1 MFSILF
7 SMIDTIVFDIDG
19 TLANLSH
26 RLKWVSGEV
35 KDWDRFY
42 QDVRQDGVIEP
53 IAELFFLLCIGLG
66 HYDIDFNMRV
76 ICITGR
82 PERTRAATLKWF
94 REKIG
99 PEPDAIYMRKDHD
112 FRPDVEIKREW
123 VEKLRKEG
131 NNIIL
136 AFEDRD
142 RVVKMYRDLG
152 IQCCQ
157 VAEGT
162 Y

>member
-1 MFSILF
+1 M
-7 SMIDTIVFDIDG
+7 TEAIVFDIDG
-19 TLANLSH
+19 TLADLSH
-26 RLKWVSGEV
+26 RLKWISGEV

-42 QDVRQDGVIEP
+42 QDVCGDSVVVP
-53 IAELFFLLCIGLG
+53 IAQLFALYASSLPSSSKL
-66 HYDIDFNMRV
+66 

-123 VEKLRKEG
+123 VEKLREEG
-131 NNIIL
+131 HNIIL

-157 VAEGT
+157 VAEGA

>member
-1 MFSILF
+1 
-7 SMIDTIVFDIDG
+7 MIETIVFDIDG
-19 TLANLSH
+19 TLADLSH
-26 RLKWVSGEV
+26 RLKWVQGEEKNWDKFYGEV
-35 KDWDRFY
+35 EKDD
-42 QDVRQDGVIEP
+42 VIEP
-53 IAELFFLLCIGLG
+53 VAQLFILYSSFLVPRAKL
-66 HYDIDFNMRV
+66 

-82 PERTRAATLKWF
+82 PERTRKATLKWF
-94 REKIG
+94 RENIG
-99 PEPDAIYMRKDHD
+99 PVPDEIYMRKDHD
-112 FRPDVEIKREW
+112 FRPDTEIKKEW
-123 VEKLRKEG
+123 IEKLQKDG
-131 NNIIL
+131 YKIKM

>member
-1 MFSILF
+1 
-7 SMIDTIVFDIDG
+7 MIDTIVFDIDG
-19 TLANLSH
+19 TLADIRH

-53 IAELFFLLCIGLG
+53 IAELFLLTCIGLG
-66 HYDIDFNMRV
+66 HYDIAYNMRV

-123 VEKLRKEG
+123 VEKLREEG
-131 NNIIL
+131 HNFIL

-157 VAEGT
+157 VAEGA

>member
-42 QDVRQDGVIEP
+42 QGVGEDEVIVP
-53 IAELFFLLCIGLG
+53 IAQLFAMYASSLPSSSKL
-66 HYDIDFNMRV
+66 

-82 PERTRAATLKWF
+82 PERTREATLKWF

-112 FRPDVEIKREW
+112 FRPDVEVKREW

-131 NNIIL
+131 HNIIL

>member
-1 MFSILF
+1 
-7 SMIDTIVFDIDG
+7 MIDTIVFDIDG

>member
-1 MFSILF
+1 M
-7 SMIDTIVFDIDG
+7 TEAIVFDIDG
-19 TLANLSH
+19 TLADPH
-26 RLKWVSGEV
+26 RRLKFVSGAR
-35 KDWDRFY
+35 KDWERFY
-42 QDVRQDGVIEP
+42 QGVDGDEVIVP
-53 IAELFFLLCIGLG
+53 IAQLFALYASSLPPSSKL
-66 HYDIDFNMRV
+66 

-123 VEKLRKEG
+123 VEKLRDEG
-131 NNIIL
+131 HNIIL

>member
-1 MFSILF
+1 M
-7 SMIDTIVFDIDG
+7 TEAIVFDIDG
-19 TLANLSH
+19 TLADLSH
-26 RLKWVSGEV
+26 RLKFVSGEH
-35 KDWDRFY
+35 KDWERFY
-42 QDVRQDGVIEP
+42 QGVGEDEVIVP
-53 IAELFFLLCIGLG
+53 IAQLFAMYASSLPPDSKLL
-66 HYDIDFNMRV
+66 
-76 ICITGR
+76 CITGR

-112 FRPDVEIKREW
+112 FRPDVEVKREW
-123 VEKLRKEG
+123 VEKLRAEG
-131 NNIIL
+131 YDIRL

-142 RVVKMYRDLG
+142 RVVKLYRDLG

-157 VAEGT
+157 VAEGA

>member
-1 MFSILF
+1 M
-7 SMIDTIVFDIDG
+7 TEAIVFDIDG
-19 TLANLSH
+19 TLADLSH
-26 RLKWVSGEV
+26 RLKWISGEE

-42 QDVRQDGVIEP
+42 QDVCGDSVVVP
-53 IAELFFLLCIGLG
+53 IAQLFAMYASFLASDSRL
-66 HYDIDFNMRV
+66 

-112 FRPDVEIKREW
+112 FRPDVEVKREW
-123 VEKLRKEG
+123 VEKLRAEG
-131 NNIIL
+131 YYIRL

-157 VAEGT
+157 VAEGA

>member
-1 MFSILF
+1 
-7 SMIDTIVFDIDG
+7 MIDTIIFDIDG
-19 TLANLSH
+19 TLADLSH

-35 KDWDRFY
+35 KDWERFY
-42 QDVRQDGVIEP
+42 QDVCGDEVIVP
-53 IAELFFLLCIGLG
+53 IAQLFALYASSLPSSSKL
-66 HYDIDFNMRV
+66 

-82 PERTRAATLKWF
+82 PERTRSATLKWF

-123 VEKLRKEG
+123 VEKLREEG
-131 NNIIL
+131 HNIIL

-157 VAEGT
+157 VAEGA

>member
-1 MFSILF
+1 M
-7 SMIDTIVFDIDG
+7 TEAIVFDIDG

-26 RLKWVSGEV
+26 RLKWVSGEE
-35 KDWDRFY
+35 KDWDGFY
-42 QDVRQDGVIEP
+42 RGVEEDSVIVP
-53 IAELFFLLCIGLG
+53 IAQLFAMYASFLDPDSKLL
-66 HYDIDFNMRV
+66 
-76 ICITGR
+76 CITGR
-82 PERTRAATLKWF
+82 PEKTREATLKWF

-131 NNIIL
+131 HNIIL

-157 VAEGT
+157 VVDGT

>member
-1 MFSILF
+1 
-7 SMIDTIVFDIDG
+7 MIDTIVFDIDG
-19 TLANLSH
+19 TLADLRH
-26 RLKWVSGEV
+26 RLKWVSGEE

-53 IAELFFLLCIGLG
+53 IAELFLLTCIGAACDLR
-66 HYDIDFNMRV
+66 YDIAENTRV

-82 PERTRAATLKWF
+82 PERTRADTLEWF
-94 REKIG
+94 VEKIG
-99 PEPDAIYMRKDHD
+99 HRPDAIYMRKDHD
-112 FRPDVEIKREW
+112 FRPDVEVKREW
-123 VEKLRKEG
+123 VERLRKEG
-131 NNIIL
+131 HNIIL